1 MRCKSALLA
10 SLALLLVATPVRAA
24 YPITGS
30 FVTADLGNDPAVY
43 RSMLQEMKQ
52 SGIDNIVIFLGDIE
66 KDCTTSKYT
75 DYSFLTMPNR
85 AEGIVIKEA
94 LAANLKMYF
103 GLQNGAVIPCFAPHE
118 GTPTNPHTNMG
129 HILAHSRDVIND
141 FQQFL
146 TANNI
151 AWTDERIAGFYIT
164 QEIETYWLSNV
175 NAITAGNKVVPS
187 STITVPFYTE
197 ISKLLKPYNKP
208 ILFSPWQSNRTNYS
222 LSLEAYKN
230 IIAKTDI
237 TIIAP
242 QDSFGTGKTT
252 DFNIDRDHFRA
263 LADAKAAYPE
273 KNVTVWANIET
284 FTHTP
289 FAGYTP
295 PASGR
300 PVTIFPAPFTR
311 IQQQI
316 ETVRP
321 YVSKMTS
328 WIYQYAMLSTPE
340 SQNAYQTTGWNT
352 MYTPEIYTARQ
363 NLRNQYV
370 AAYGDGPA
378 PSTPTLSC
386 TPLYVYSIADKKC
399 QPTNATYTSDQY
411 QCVNN
416 NKSGVTCAQ
425 NLATNPG
432 KATGACYS
440 TLDLCTRATDLTG
453 DGQTTSSDY
462 QRFLTYYQAKNNGGD
477 FNKDGI
483 IDIFD
488 YNMLIAYYK

>member
-10 SLALLLVATPVRAA
+10 GLALLLLATPVRAA

-52 SGIDNIVIFLGDIE
+52 SGIDNIVVFLGDIE

-85 AEGIVIKEA
+85 AESIVIKEA
-94 LAANLKMYF
+94 LAANLKIYF

-118 GTPTNPHTNMG
+118 GTPTDPNTNMG
-129 HILAHSRDVIND
+129 HILAHSRKVLGD

-146 TANNI
+146 AANNV
-151 AWTDERIAGFYIT
+151 ALTDERIAGFYIT

-208 ILFSPWQSNRTNYS
+208 ILFSPWQSNRTNYN

-230 IIAKTDI
+230 IIEKTDI
-237 TIIAP
+237 NIIAP

-252 DFNIDRDHFRA
+252 DFTIDKDHFRA
-263 LADAKAAYPE
+263 LADAKNAYPA
-273 KNVTVWANIET
+273 KNVTIWANIET

-289 FAGYTP
+289 SAGYKP
-295 PASGR
+295 PATGKS
-300 PVTIFPAPFTR
+300 VTIFPAPITR

-316 ETVRP
+316 ETARP

-340 SQNAYQTTGWNT
+340 SRNAYQTTGWNT

-370 AAYGDGPA
+370 AAYGGA
-378 PSTPTLSC
+378 TNLNCS
-386 TPLYVYSIADKKC
+386 PLYIYSISEKKC
-399 QPTNATYTSDQY
+399 QPTNATYTADQY

-416 NKSGVTCAQ
+416 TKSNVTCAQ
-425 NLATNPG
+425 NLAANPG
-432 KATGACYS
+432 AATGACYS
-440 TLDLCTRATDLTG
+440 SLDLCTRATDLTG
-453 DGQTTSSDY
+453 DGQTNSADY
-462 QRFLTYYQAKNNGGD
+462 GRFATLFASGNAAAD
-477 FNKDGI
+477 LNKDGVV
-483 IDIFD
+483 DIFD